1 MVNKDTD
8 YFNYIINNWA
18 DKNATRKLYDEDC
31 DRWEDYRPW
40 KHNDYKSKITHEIA
54 KSYYKNKN
62 LTKTKQTNEDKN
74 MFDFNMGNMFNGMF
88 GKVEK
93 GKCAFAMGGGIAVK
107 TSNGYKT
114 YNVKKQRLTN
124 VTNFCFD
131 ASDFFFVL
139 PTAKVAVGD
148 VILVGGKP
156 KCVIEVLKK
165 SIKVIDYEN
174 SEIREIVPERHVFMG
189 ATVFY
194 GKITSMFGAGA
205 GKGKGI
211 MSKIMQLMMM
221 KSLMGGNGGN
231 DGGNLMQMMMMQQ
244 FLGGG
249 AANTEDM
256 FENMFDIQ
264 MDEDEDTAKTDADDN
279 DDEDTEEN

>member
-1 MVNKDTD
+1 MVNKVMD
-8 YFNYIINNWA
+8 YYEHMFHDWTA
-18 DKNATRKLYDEDC
+18 KKATRKLYGEDC
-31 DRWEDYRPW
+31 DRWEDYRAR
-40 KHNDYKSKITHEIA
+40 KYDDYKSEIKHELA
-54 KSYYKNKN
+54 KNFYNDKN

-211 MSKIMQLMMM
+211 MSKIIQLMMM

-264 MDEDEDTAKTDADDN
+264 IDEDEDAAKTDADDE
-279 DDEDTEEN
+279 DEDTEEN